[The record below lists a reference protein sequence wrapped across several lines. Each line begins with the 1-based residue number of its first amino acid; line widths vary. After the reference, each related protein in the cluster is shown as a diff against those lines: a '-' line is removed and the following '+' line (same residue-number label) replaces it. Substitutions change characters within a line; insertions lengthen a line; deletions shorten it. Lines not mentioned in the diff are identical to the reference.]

1 MAALR
6 EIVAARAKV
15 PAKIHSME
23 ANGPKQIAST
33 PTGGP
38 MIVEYSA
45 QQMAADHGG
54 VNANAPRPPRAPGV
68 GSPGGT
74 PPNLRKPSE
83 GRKPR
88 SSSESRVGPTGR
100 RSPSEPP
107 VQKVSD
113 IASDNGRAPA
123 PKAKARA
130 SSVNRAKLGDAAPPV
145 DRKDVGKVPAYLR
158 RRQEEMA
165 EEKRIANRP
174 HSPQAPPG
182 YRKVPDNEKQATL
195 DVLRARKKEVEIAQ
209 RNLPFKIETLGQK
222 QREKDLTDRLAH
234 LDKLLG
240 MFGQPVVFIPADA
253 EPIAVTVPPL
263 PQGLQGRPT
272 RERDSDPSSQEVV
285 PNRVPETR
293 RSREAEGN
301 LIEASV
307 RVPSRESR
315 ARANADRRMQAGVLA
330 PWDRGHESPSIRNEL
345 RTEVKVQAPPGGKSS
360 FSLGWD

>member
-23 ANGPKQIAST
+23 ANGPKQTAST
-33 PTGGP
+33 PAGGP
-38 MIVEYSA
+38 MVVEYAA

-88 SSSESRVGPTGR
+88 SSSGR

-107 VQKVSD
+107 VPNVSD

-285 PNRVPETR
+285 PSRVPETR

-307 RVPSRESR
+307 RVPSREVVVE
-315 ARANADRRMQAGVLA
+315 RMQIGACRQGY
-330 PWDRGHESPSIRNEL
+330 WHHGI
-345 RTEVKVQAPPGGKSS
+345 EVTKVRRFETS
-360 FSLGWD
+360 